1 MDRIYLILENGTVF
15 EGRSFGA
22 SGETVGEL
30 VFTTGVIGYTETLT
44 DPCNCGQIVA
54 QTFPLIGNYG
64 IIPEEIG
71 ASSPKL
77 KAYIVRE
84 YCEEPSNF
92 RCEGDIV
99 TFMRNNNIIGICDID
114 TRALT
119 RIIRENGIMNAKISK
134 TPECDLNELK
144 NYKVTDAVKQTTCSE
159 KTVYNAANATGSV
172 VVYDLGSVGNAVKE
186 LNALG
191 LNVTVVPAFT
201 SAEDVLA
208 LSPDGI
214 MLSEGPGDPTE
225 NTSIIAEVKK
235 LLESGKAMFGVGLG
249 HQIIALAGGC
259 ETFKLK
265 YGHRGANHPV
275 MNTETSKTHITSQNH
290 GYAVDAQKLP
300 SNVKMIYR
308 NLNDNTCAG
317 IAFTDK
323 PVFSVQFKA
332 ETLAGP
338 NDTGFLFKIF
348 AENIKKAMVR

>member
-15 EGRSFGA
+15 EGQSFGA
-22 SGETVGEL
+22 TGETIGEL

-64 IIPEEIG
+64 IIPEEAG
-71 ASSPKL
+71 NSSPKL

-84 YCEEPSNF
+84 WCEDPSNF
-92 RCEGDIV
+92 RCEGDLF
-99 TFMRNNNIIGICDID
+99 TFLLNNNIIGICGID

-119 RIIRENGIMNAKISK
+119 RIIRENGVMNAKISK
-134 TPECDLNELK
+134 TPECDLEEIK
-144 NYKVTDAVKQTTCSE
+144 NYKVTGAVAETTCTE
-159 KTVYNAANATGSV
+159 KTVYEVENAVASV
-172 VVYDLGSVGNAVKE
+172 VMYDLGAVANSVKE
-186 LNALG
+186 LNDLG
-191 LNVTVVPAFT
+191 INVTVVPAFT

-208 LSPDGI
+208 LSPNGI
-214 MLSEGPGDPTE
+214 MLSEGPGDPAE

-235 LLESGKAMFGVGLG
+235 LIESNIPMFGVGLG

-275 MNTETSKTHITSQNH
+275 MNTETSKTHITVQNH
-290 GYAVDAQKLP
+290 GYAVCSEKLP
-300 SNVKMIYR
+300 SNIKMTYR

-323 PVFSVQFKA
+323 PIFSVQFKT

>member
-1 MDRIYLILENGTVF
+1 MDRIYLILENGAVF
-15 EGRSFGA
+15 EGKSFGA
-22 SGETVGEL
+22 SGEAVGEL

-44 DPCNCGQIVA
+44 DPCNCSQIVV

-77 KAYIVRE
+77 KAYVVRE

-92 RCEGDIV
+92 RCEGKLSA
-99 TFMRNNNIIGICDID
+99 FLEENNIIGICDID

-119 RIIRENGIMNAKISK
+119 RIIRENGVMNAKISK
-134 TPECDLNELK
+134 TPECDLEELK
-144 NYKVTDAVKQTTCSE
+144 NYKVTGAVEQTTCSE
-159 KTVYNAANATGSV
+159 KTVYEAANASESV
-172 VVYDLGSVGNAVKE
+172 VVYDLGAVGNAVKE

-191 LNVTVVPAFT
+191 YNVTVVPAST

-214 MLSEGPGDPTE
+214 MFSEGPGDPAE
-225 NTSIIAEVKK
+225 NAAVIAEIKK
-235 LLESGKAMFGVGLG
+235 LLESGKPMFGVGLG
-249 HQIIALAGGC
+249 HQLLALAGGC

-265 YGHRGANHPV
+265 YGHRGTNHPV

-290 GYAVDAQKLP
+290 GYSVNAENLP
-300 SNVKMIYR
+300 SNIKMSYR

-317 IAFTDK
+317 IEFTDK

-348 AENIKKAMVR
+348 AENIKKVKVR